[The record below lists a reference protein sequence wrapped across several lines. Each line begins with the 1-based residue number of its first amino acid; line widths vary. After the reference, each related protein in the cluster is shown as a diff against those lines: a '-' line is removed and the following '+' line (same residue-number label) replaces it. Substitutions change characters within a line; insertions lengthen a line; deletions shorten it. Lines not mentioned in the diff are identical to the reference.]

1 MSILTTFIMLSI
13 NSFPLKYTNTFDTMV
28 ECEKHKDYLENYFSE
43 LAENGQVITYTS
55 ECKDN

>member
-1 MSILTTFIMLSI
+1 MLAI
-13 NSFPLKYTNTFDTMV
+13 NSYPLKHTNTFDTMV

-55 ECKDN
+55 ECKEK